1 MHDTDQQAIEP
12 ARRPGVSRIDIAVL
26 VACFAV
32 LAAVAVPRQL
42 QLSGEVRRAD
52 AQSLAGSVASA
63 VQLANS
69 FWLASDQPARLELAR
84 GDVAII
90 NGYPSMT
97 TVANTLEESETAAFE
112 FSRGRWQ
119 HRDSRSSAPCGV
131 SYSPPAAIG
140 ELPRIVI
147 EQSGC

>member
-1 MHDTDQQAIEP
+1 MQQTGP
-12 ARRPGVSRIDIAVL
+12 TRSHGVSRIDIAVL
-26 VACFAV
+26 VACFGV

-52 AQSLAGSVASA
+52 AESLAGSVASA

-69 FWLASDQPARLELAR
+69 FWLASDQPARLALAR
-84 GDVAII
+84 GDVAMI

-97 TVANTLEESETAAFE
+97 TVANTLEVSETAAFE
-112 FSRGRWQ
+112 FTRGRWQ
-119 HRDSRSSAPCGV
+119 HRDSRSSDPCGV
-131 SYSPPAAIG
+131 SYTPPTSAG